1 MKKKEIKLNF
11 NTLTPLWNGN
21 AWNRTDQLRASE
33 LFGSLRFWFEVI
45 CYFSGITSKDNYEKG
60 ILKDNFDSKTFDEIV
75 QEKGI
80 SFDTINEA
88 FNKMDLPLPMRIFG
102 CNGWGGMLKLKS
114 IKLMGVNHKI
124 SFPDKFYVNKEN
136 FKISETKPS
145 NKEKSN
151 WSTFYFPRGYF
162 YGDFEITFEVV
173 KNILE
178 PIFYPLLTYMEKYG
192 YWGGKWN
199 MGFGRLKIKNTLNNE
214 KISRD
219 KFEFSKFD
227 SKRYKDKT
235 IDELIEINEELSIS
249 SPMEEYTKFLF
260 NLKKEDNNSCKE
272 FLEKSPSKITIAR
285 IMDLES
291 DKEIKNEKEKE
302 ILEKLIA
309 LKVKLRRYLRLQN
322 SDAKKDEEM
331 KNIRH
336 LVFGER
342 GEGSKMLPYIDLKE
356 GKFKRGFLSIV
367 GFSQLKLGEEECHD

>member
-45 CYFSGITSKDNYEKG
+45 CYFSGITNKDNYEKG
-60 ILKDNFDSKTFDEIV
+60 ILKDNFDSKTFDEII
-75 QEKGI
+75 QEKGVN
-80 SFDTINEA
+80 FDKINEA

-114 IKLMGVNHKI
+114 IKPNEGNHKI
-124 SFPDKFYVNKEN
+124 SFPDKFYVNKKS
-136 FKISETKPS
+136 FKISETEPS
-145 NKEKSN
+145 NKEKPN
-151 WSTFYFPRGYF
+151 WSNFYFPRGYF

-173 KNILE
+173 ENILE
-178 PIFYPLLTYMEKYG
+178 PIFYPLLTYMERYG

-199 MGFGRLKIKNTLNNE
+199 MGFGRLKIMKTLNNE
-214 KISRD
+214 RIFKDR
-219 KFEFSKFD
+219 FEFSKFD
-227 SKRYKDKT
+227 SERYKDKT
-235 IDELIEINEELSIS
+235 IDELVEINEELSIS
-249 SPMEEYTKFLF
+249 SPEEEYTKFLF
-260 NLKKEDNNSCKE
+260 NLKKDDNISCEE
-272 FLEKSPSKITIAR
+272 FLVKSPSKIGIAR

-291 DKEIKNEKEKE
+291 DKEIKKE

-309 LKVKLRRYLRLQN
+309 LKVKLRSCLRSQ
-322 SDAKKDEEM
+322 SPTGKKEEEM

-342 GEGSKMLPYIDLKE
+342 GEGSKILPYIDLQE
-356 GKFKRGFLSIV
+356 GKFKGGFLSIV
-367 GFSQLKLGEEECHD
+367 GFSQLKLGEEECS